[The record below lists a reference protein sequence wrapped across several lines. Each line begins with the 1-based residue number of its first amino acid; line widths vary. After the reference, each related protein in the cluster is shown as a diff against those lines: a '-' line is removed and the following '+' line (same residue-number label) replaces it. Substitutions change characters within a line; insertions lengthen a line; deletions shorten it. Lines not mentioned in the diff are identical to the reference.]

1 MSTDRQS
8 SLLPTLRI
16 SGALLTV
23 LLLGLS
29 SACSDDENTPVATGG
44 TAGSDEPVAGRG
56 GAGAVGGT
64 ESAAAGAGDEPV
76 AGSGGMTAE
85 AGTGGATSSSDAG
98 SAGSGAVGGTAGGG
112 SAGGAPIGTIC
123 EQVSAYLTSCG
134 QTQGAAEAT
143 QNCNPDNEL
152 SQCVVACMLA
162 KSCTDV
168 GNWPAPILGCVSDC
182 GA

>member
-1 MSTDRQS
+1 MSTDCP
-8 SLLPTLRI
+8 SLLSPTVRL
-16 SGALLTV
+16 SGALLIA

-29 SACSDDENTPVATGG
+29 SACSGDEDTPVATGG
-44 TAGSDEPVAGRG
+44 AAGSNEPVAGKG
-56 GAGAVGGT
+56 GTGAVGGT
-64 ESAAAGAGDEPV
+64 ANATAGADDEPV

-85 AGTGGATSSSDAG
+85 AGTGGATSSEAG

-112 SAGGAPIGTIC
+112 SAGGAPIGTIY

-162 KSCTDV
+162 KPCDDV
-168 GNWPAPILGCVSDC
+168 GNWPAPILGCVSEC